1 MKLALHTLLLLL
13 LTVSCRAA
21 VSDYDVVIVGGTP
34 AGITAAIAAAREG
47 KSCARSTS
55 AGCRSTASGPPTSPH
70 AGLRPGS
77 SHASSP

>member
-47 KSCARSTS
+47 KSC
-55 AGCRSTASGPPTSPH
+55 RSTASGPPTSPH